1 MRKEVALMKRK
12 KKAFYSSQV
21 ALIISIII
29 TISAVAYI
37 YAGYKGLSICELL
50 GINMPETEII
60 GDMTQNFIEEQ
71 LPEEKEDLP
80 NPTVTLLAVGDVMMH
95 DGQIWAGYNEKN
107 DSFDYSEFFHVV
119 KDEITSA
126 DIAMADLE
134 TTLAGKEQ
142 KYTGY
147 PMFNSP
153 DELADA
159 LKDAGFD
166 IIVTSNNHSLDRGA
180 KGALRTIEVLKER
193 GLTPVGTYE
202 SEEDREKILVKEVNN
217 INIAFLSY
225 TYGTNGIPV
234 PTDKKY
240 LVNLIDEE
248 LILGDIRRAREKAD
262 AVVVYLHFGEEYQ
275 QSPSKA
281 QRNLAHLVLK
291 NGADIIVASH
301 PHVIQPGEWMEV
313 QETDGRIIKKYVI
326 YSMGNFISAQR
337 FPHTEEGLMMK
348 FTLEKDLEQN
358 KVYLTDVKETDTWV
372 DKFVRDGKMRYV
384 VRFGKKP

>member
-1 MRKEVALMKRK
+1 MKRK
-12 KKAFYSSQV
+12 KKAFYSSQA
-21 ALIISIII
+21 ALVISIII
-29 TISAVAYI
+29 TISAVTYI
-37 YAGYKGLSICELL
+37 YAGYKGLSISGLL
-50 GINMPETEII
+50 GINMPETEMI
-60 GDMTQNFIEEQ
+60 GDMTQDFIEEE
-71 LPEEKEDLP
+71 LPEEKEHLP

-119 KDEITSA
+119 KDEITLA

-180 KGALRTIEVLKER
+180 KGALRTLEVLKER

-202 SEEDREKILVKEVNN
+202 SEEDREQILVKEVNN

-234 PTDKKY
+234 PADKKY

-262 AVVVYLHFGEEYQ
+262 TVAVYLHFGEEYQ

-291 NGADIIVASH
+291 SGADIIVASH

-313 QETDGRIIKKYVI
+313 QEPDGRIIKKYVI

-358 KVYLTDVKETDTWV
+358 KVYLTDVKEIDTWV